1 MYLKASFRHNPD
13 IKDIAAYY
21 RLVES
26 YRNEFDRVCHKTLL
40 NIGFWEDATRAQKDK
55 VVDHLNERYKNEL
68 GLFEEADEQV
78 VEWVNRFWKEMIAK
92 KTIDRTTMEEK
103 HRLVKVNTIKHKEAK
118 EIGTEC
124 PPDRTGRDMCQHVAS
139 TNTY

>member
-1 MYLKASFRHNPD
+1 MYLKASFRRNPNT
-13 IKDIAAYY
+13 KDIATYY

-40 NIGFWEDATRAQKDK
+40 NIGFGEDATQVQKDK

-68 GLFEEADEQV
+68 ALFEETDEQV

-92 KTIDRTTMEEK
+92 KTIDRITGLLVGK
-103 HRLVKVNTIKHKEAK
+103 HHPLSAKTI
-118 EIGTEC
+118 G
-124 PPDRTGRDMCQHVAS
+124 PQ
-139 TNTY
+139 